1 MKQLL
6 IACMVLLYL
15 PMNGNCVKEYY
26 HLINQAE
33 LAICDDNLKMAQQF
47 YKTAF
52 DLDCGMANK
61 IDLNNAIVV
70 NGKLKQWNSAK
81 NYLVTLRAK
90 GVKYEFLEGQ
100 LMTYF
105 PSKTHFLK
113 KIKATPIPSELKELH
128 AQLKILMAFDQAIR
142 MDCRFYYEHCVEQ
155 VKYVDSILFMQFKGI
170 IQDNGKWPENI
181 VLDGIPNSTPY
192 YFFFILHNS
201 AWQRYWVQEEME
213 KALHKGEIPPYTY
226 SYLVDRF
233 HDNNKESTFPKYH
246 TQIWLQLNSKTYL
259 ALPPKENI
267 EQINKDR
274 NAVYL
279 CTLAEQKKK
288 LKFHIKQEEYNLYP
302 VGKTMAEIPESR
314 IKQNLDKGIMEAY
327 SE

>member
-113 KIKATPIPSELKELH
+113 KIKATPIPSKLKVLD
-128 AQLKILMAFDQAIR
+128 AQINLLFAFDQTTR
-142 MDCRFYYEHCVEQ
+142 MDCRFYDKHCVEQ
-155 VKYVDSILFMQFKGI
+155 VKYVDSILFMQFKKI
-170 IQDNGKWPENI
+170 IKDNGGWPENTAI
-181 VLDGIPNSTPY
+181 DDTPNTTPHY
-192 YFFFILHNS
+192 SFFIQHNS
-201 AWQRYWVQEEME
+201 VWQRYWVQEEMK
-213 KALHKGEIPPYTY
+213 KALYEGKITPYFY
-226 SYLVDRF
+226 SHLVDQF
-233 HDNNKESTFPKYH
+233 HNNNKENTFPKYY
-246 TQIWLQLNSKTYL
+246 TEIWYEFNGKTYL
-259 ALPPKENI
+259 TIASKESV
-267 EQINKDR
+267 EQIEKNRK
-274 NAVYL
+274 AVYL
-279 CTLAEQKKK
+279 CTIVEQKRK
-288 LKFHIKQEEYNLYP
+288 LKFQIKNKEYILYP
-302 VGKTMAEIPESR
+302 IDKFLAEIPELR

-327 SE
+327 SK